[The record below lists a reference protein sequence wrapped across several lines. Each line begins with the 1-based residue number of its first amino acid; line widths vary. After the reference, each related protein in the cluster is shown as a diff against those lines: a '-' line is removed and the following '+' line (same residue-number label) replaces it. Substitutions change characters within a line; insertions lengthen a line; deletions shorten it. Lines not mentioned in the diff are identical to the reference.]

1 MGLKDDFQMSSSLKP
16 KRRILLLLPVS
27 LALPY
32 VGFLD
37 NGHFT
42 IAILLFAFVHHLVH
56 HNVHNVVVVVRGSQ
70 GSSSLIQTYHQD
82 HIVAGRN
89 SQGSSSLK

>member
-1 MGLKDDFQMSSSLKP
+1 MDSKTIVECRP
-16 KRRILLLLPVS
+16 LLLLPVS

-32 VGFLD
+32 VRFLD

-42 IAILLFAFVHHLVH
+42 IAILLFAFVHHLVN

-70 GSSSLIQTYHQD
+70 GP
-82 HIVAGRN
+82 
-89 SQGSSSLK
+89 SSLKQTHHQTVVVAV